1 MPPFL
6 YPSTVSITRPAA
18 QSSSVGAIAYG
29 GQGVPASETAVATNI
44 PASIQHHK
52 PTGAPRTDLPSD
64 ASNRTMWRLFTPR
77 AALAKGVLQVR
88 DVVTDDL
95 GVRYQVAAPYWN
107 SLGYA
112 ALLERLDS

>member
-1 MPPFL
+1 
-6 YPSTVSITRPAA
+6 
-18 QSSSVGAIAYG
+18 
-29 GQGVPASETAVATNI
+29 
-44 PASIQHHK
+44 
-52 PTGAPRTDLPSD
+52 
-64 ASNRTMWRLFTPR
+64 MWRLFTPR
-77 AALAKGVLQVR
+77 AALARGALQVR